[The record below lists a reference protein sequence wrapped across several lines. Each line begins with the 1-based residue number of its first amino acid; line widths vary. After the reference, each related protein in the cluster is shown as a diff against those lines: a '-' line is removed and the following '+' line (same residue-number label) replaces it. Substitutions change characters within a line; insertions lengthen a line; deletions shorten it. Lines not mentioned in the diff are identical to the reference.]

1 MRDQLRGGTLVS
13 VTEAEANMDVI
24 AHHSREHLLGVFRR
38 EKRAKVARR
47 LQVVL
52 GAMEGLTADAVGVQV
67 QLSDR
72 AVHHWLKRY
81 NTQGLPGL
89 EDKPGRG
96 RKPALTPEQEQQFK
110 ARIDARATPADG
122 VCALRGEDARKILAK
137 EFGVIRKL
145 QATYNLLHKVGLVP
159 LQPRPQHPD
168 ADPAAQEAFKKKRRT
183 SLPKSPRSTRTSK
196 SKSGLKT
203 KPASVKKG
211 R

>member
-1 MRDQLRGGTLVS
+1 
-13 VTEAEANMDVI
+13 MDVI